1 MMMTTMA
8 AAMMYSVV
16 AGVLPGGLAG
26 GGVVETLGVT
36 PEETVPTTTCVSAV
50 DP

>member
-16 AGVLPGGLAG
+16 AGVLPGGFAG